1 MALNYSIVAGNNA
14 TLNNAT
20 LSFNDSGQL
29 TVEITQQGNNLY
41 NQAVPVRVV
50 FVVGQGNT
58 SLSNFTIPTKTNLD
72 NDFNLAFKLVFF
84 DENDEEV
91 EPAQY
96 KALSTFSVEREMSIQ
111 Q

>member
-1 MALNYSIVAGNNA
+1 MQLSRFSRIQKNKKSMIMLAYIVQLLFEKEKNMASK
-14 TLNNAT
+14 TLEKV
-20 LSFNDSGQL
+20 SDK
-29 TVEITQQGNNLY
+29 I
-41 NQAVPVRVV
+41 
-50 FVVGQGNT
+50 
-58 SLSNFTIPTKTNLD
+58 ILD
-72 NDFNLAFKLVFF
+72 DDFNLAFKLVFF

>member
-1 MALNYSIVAGNNA
+1 MPS
-14 TLNNAT
+14 
-20 LSFNDSGQL
+20 
-29 TVEITQQGNNLY
+29 
-41 NQAVPVRVV
+41 
-50 FVVGQGNT
+50 
-58 SLSNFTIPTKTNLD
+58 KTTEKVLD
-72 NDFNLAFKLVFF
+72 PIILDDDFNLAFKLVFF

>member
-1 MALNYSIVAGNNA
+1 MAS
-14 TLNNAT
+14 
-20 LSFNDSGQL
+20 
-29 TVEITQQGNNLY
+29 
-41 NQAVPVRVV
+41 
-50 FVVGQGNT
+50 
-58 SLSNFTIPTKTNLD
+58 KTPEKVSDKINLD